1 MRATQMH
8 LLIQVRKRRGVTTSS
23 VDSAAVGIDL
33 SWLRGAR
40 SSAKD
45 TVHHV
50 HHELVPLVPSFATS
64 LVLIKGIIGIIC

>member
-8 LLIQVRKRRGVTTSS
+8 LLIQVRKRRGVTTS
-23 VDSAAVGIDL
+23 VDAAAVGIDL
-33 SWLRGAR
+33 SWPRRAR

-45 TVHHV
+45 TV

>member
-45 TVHHV
+45 TVHH
-50 HHELVPLVPSFATS
+50 ELVPLVPNFATS

>member
-33 SWLRGAR
+33 SWPRRAR

-45 TVHHV
+45 TV